1 MCCLLISSLTSSEWH
16 VYAACSRRRQPYPDN
31 HTDDS
36 FLERLVLNG
45 RITPRRLSRVILD
58 ATTVSQQ
65 LAVVALKAAA
75 VAHLLDDGSGAGYS
89 RPHSLML
96 LDGVLLLCGVIANVV
111 LHGPAHAARQ
121 SARVGPALLLGLFA
135 LTPLFHTMTAAIS
148 DDTAVATAT
157 CSLLLHLL
165 THDYALL
172 DSYTARLGGSASLG
186 AAMFAA
192 ALLASRLPTTS
203 AVFADMLLALVLFVL
218 FPFLRRDVRRA
229 STAAH
234 LALTAAVHAATLAA
248 VLALPGS
255 GRLIAAGYVA
265 AVAGIVL
272 ACPVWLIRM
281 MAFKV
286 RKLFGAASG
295 LFGQTP
301 GARMSIHLRRGRAPA
316 RPAHSSTQPDTSLGS
331 HALVHTSHHM
341 SSSASSTK
349 YRFFVSCF
357 HPSPYKYINI
367 PCAHVAL

>member
-1 MCCLLISSLTSSEWH
+1 MTSVVEARQRSSAGASTRAGDDSPLPSAHSLAPAK
-16 VYAACSRRRQPYPDN
+16 AAKWERILYRRQPYPDN

-75 VAHLLDDGSGAGYS
+75 VAHLLDDGSGAGCS

-281 MAFKV
+281 MAFKEQINGPWDEA
-286 RKLFGAASG
+286 KPDLSLLKG
-295 LFGQTP
+295 
-301 GARMSIHLRRGRAPA
+301 GRAREA
-316 RPAHSSTQPDTSLGS
+316 RVDREGGQG
-331 HALVHTSHHM
+331 VG
-341 SSSASSTK
+341 
-349 YRFFVSCF
+349 F
-357 HPSPYKYINI
+357 
-367 PCAHVAL
+367 